1 MSSSHSVTISIP
13 GTSANLGPGFDCF
26 GVALGLSNE
35 VTLKKELPSVP
46 HSPIIEDA
54 ALLFF
59 KKTRLPAFP
68 FSISVAGQVPS
79 SRGLGSSVTIR
90 LGVLQGLNELTDRPL
105 NSSELY
111 HLCTALE
118 GHGDNAAPAI
128 FGGFTMARH
137 NREPLRY
144 SISPELR
151 FVLLIPN
158 FEVATSAAR
167 ELLPK
172 TITTLEAAANAA
184 DAAVIATAFAT
195 QDYSLLRGSFKDRLH
210 QPYRLPLVPFL
221 PNVIEVAE
229 AVGALGGWL
238 SGSGSTIA
246 LLAESN
252 SVAEHVIAA
261 VTKISPEKSQIVL
274 AAANN
279 KGAHMTHS
287 A

>member
-35 VTLKKELPSVP
+35 VTIKKETSLALHP
-46 HSPIIEDA
+46 PIIEDA

-59 KKTRLPAFP
+59 KKTGLPAFP
-68 FSISVAGQVPS
+68 FSISVAGHVPS

-105 NSSELY
+105 NPSELY

-144 SISPELR
+144 AVSPELC
-151 FVLLIPN
+151 FILLIPN

-195 QDYSLLRGSFKDRLH
+195 QDYTLLRGAFKDRLH

-221 PNVIEVAE
+221 PNIIETAE
-229 AVGALGGWL
+229 AAGALGGWL

-246 LLAESN
+246 LLAEEKSITER
-252 SVAEHVIAA
+252 VLAA

-274 AAANN
+274 TVSNN
-279 KGAHMTHS
+279 LGAQVTHLD
-287 A
+287 